1 MAGLTDESLGMKTFV
16 DVGSVYLHRE
26 PVDFRKAID
35 GLSLI
40 VEQAMG
46 LSVYD
51 SALFVF
57 CNRRRD
63 KLKVLYWD
71 HSGFCLWYKRLE
83 KEKFKWPKKDHREVI
98 ALNEEQFDWLLRG
111 FDISRMNAHKSLV
124 FE

>member
-1 MAGLTDESLGMKTFV
+1 VAGIIDEVISMKTFV
-16 DVGSVYLHRE
+16 NVGAVYLHRE

-40 VEQAMG
+40 VEQGMG

-83 KEKFKWPKKDHREVI
+83 KEKFKWPKKDSRDVI
-98 ALNEEQFDWLLRG
+98 ALDEEQFTWLLRG
-111 FDISRMNAHKSLV
+111 FDISQMNAHQSLV
-124 FE
+124 FS